1 MPVPAVPAVDFG
13 SAPNGHR
20 VFSCFEMSRSVR
32 YLFRHQEKPLWLVYG
47 AGRTMACSRGGWSK
61 FYQLNCAS
69 AQALP
74 HPISPYL
81 TNRLSMS
88 LGLSTQCS
96 VKCFSQNILRNTY
109 KSSPLPKFMAI
120 EERQDIRTCRMPL
133 RHSGRRA
140 LKVQAPPTT
149 RLTPSTPLSQGAP
162 LYSINDNRCPI
173 RGPRNTG
180 TL

>member
-1 MPVPAVPAVDFG
+1 MPVPAVPAVDLG

-109 KSSPLPKFMAI
+109 KSSPLPKSWQSRKDKTSVPA
-120 EERQDIRTCRMPL
+120 ECLWGTVAEGLWRYKHLPL
-133 RHSGRRA
+133 HASHPQPHFHRGHH
-140 LKVQAPPTT
+140 
-149 RLTPSTPLSQGAP
+149 STP
-162 LYSINDNRCPI
+162 
-173 RGPRNTG
+173 
-180 TL
+180 